1 MNMRM
6 QSAPSSNADTKG
18 LHLAQQLSH
27 AETHAQNLA
36 MRNVY
41 ESTTGVKHPST
52 YANADSLLLADQ
64 SEMNLIKTQSI
75 ISDKEQVLEKLQHA
89 IEIVQLTLDLSLGL
103 FQDASNL
110 TLTENATDRT
120 NAIETLTYKLK
131 DLTKEICENKYLR
144 SYDSPNTIIMKH
156 QLDSTTGVIT
166 EISRD
171 LHHDCYTVLDTEFN
185 GSGGFPDFP
194 TLEAAIDV
202 WMLDPAR
209 TDLEISAAIEKV
221 CNELTKAPSKL
232 LAKGALIQHNID
244 VQEKHADFFERA
256 VLSNRGIAA

>member
-41 ESTTGVKHPST
+41 ESTIGTKHPST

-64 SEMNLIKTQSI
+64 AELNLIKTQSI
-75 ISDKEQVLEKLQHA
+75 ISDKEQVQEKLQHA
-89 IEIVQLTLDLSLGL
+89 IEITQLTLDLSIGL

-110 TLTENATDRT
+110 TLTENDTDRA
-120 NAIETLTYKLK
+120 NAFDTLKYKLK
-131 DLTKEICENKYLR
+131 DLCREICENKYLKG
-144 SYDSPNTIIMKH
+144 YNVPNTITMKH
-156 QLDSTTGVIT
+156 RLDASTGVVLET
-166 EISRD
+166 SRD
-171 LHHDCYTVLDTEFN
+171 LDFDCYSVLDTEFN
-185 GSGGFPDFP
+185 GGLGFPDYL

-202 WMLDPAR
+202 WMDPAVLS
-209 TDLEISAAIEKV
+209 DLAVSSAIEKV

-232 LAKGALIQHNID
+232 LAKGALIQHHID
-244 VQEKHADFFERA
+244 LQQKHADFFERA
-256 VLSNRGIAA
+256 VLANRGTAA